1 MRATLNTRTPKLG
14 LIVPSL
20 NSVMEFEMQRM
31 AGGTASIHTMRVSAH
46 TTGTGTAVGTR
57 ENLLWMDD
65 EAPCAALLLAHAK
78 VDVIC
83 FGCTAGGVVKGGD
96 AARAIIDAI
105 EAAAGVP
112 ATVTSTASCDALRA
126 LGVTR
131 VSVASPYERWQ
142 NDYLRGFLET
152 SGIAVCAM
160 DGFGAG
166 GVAVGPHNAAA
177 VTPRQVAA
185 LARAVDRPE
194 AQAVFISCTNFHTL
208 DVIEPL
214 EHELGKPVLT
224 ATSASMWKMLRLARD
239 GRDVPGGGKLFTLA

>member
-1 MRATLNTRTPKLG
+1 MNTRVPKLG

-46 TTGTGTAVGTR
+46 VTRTGTAVGTR

-65 EAPCAALLLAHAK
+65 EAPRAAKLLAHAK

-83 FGCTAGGVVKGGD
+83 FGCTAGGVVND
-96 AARAIIDAI
+96 AGRGANADRAIIAAI

-131 VSVASPYERWQ
+131 VSVASPYEPWQ

-152 SGIAVCAM
+152 SGFEVCAI
-160 DGFGAG
+160 DGFGTS

-177 VTPRQVAA
+177 VTPEQVAA
-185 LARAVDRPE
+185 LVRAVNRPA
-194 AQAVFISCTNFHTL
+194 AQAIFISCTNFHTL
-208 DVIEPL
+208 DIIEPL
-214 EHELGKPVLT
+214 ERELGKPVLT
-224 ATSASMWKMLRLARD
+224 ATSASMWKMLRLAGD
-239 GRDVPGGGKLFTLA
+239 ARDVPGGGKLFRVI

>member
-1 MRATLNTRTPKLG
+1 MTIIRAPKLG

-46 TTGTGTAVGTR
+46 TTGTREAVGTR
-57 ENLLWMDD
+57 ENLLWMDN
-65 EAPCAALLLAHAK
+65 EAPQAAKLLAHAK

-83 FGCTAGGVVKGGD
+83 FGCTAGGVVKGAGAD
-96 AARAIIDAI
+96 RAIIDAI

-131 VSVASPYERWQ
+131 VSVASPYEPWL
-142 NDYLRGFLET
+142 NDYLRGFLEK
-152 SGIAVCAM
+152 SGFEVCAI

-166 GVAVGPHNAAA
+166 SGGAVGPHNAAA
-177 VTPRQVAA
+177 VTPEQVAA
-185 LARAVDRPE
+185 LARAVDRPA
-194 AQAVFISCTNFHTL
+194 AQAIFISCTNFRTL
-208 DVIEPL
+208 EIIEPL
-214 EHELGKPVLT
+214 ERELGKPVLT

-239 GRDVPGGGKLFTLA
+239 ERDMPGAGKLFKIP